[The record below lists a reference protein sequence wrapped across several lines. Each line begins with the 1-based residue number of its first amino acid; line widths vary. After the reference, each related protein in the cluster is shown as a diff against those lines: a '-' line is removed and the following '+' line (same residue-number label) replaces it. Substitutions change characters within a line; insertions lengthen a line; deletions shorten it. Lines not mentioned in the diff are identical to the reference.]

1 MEPGDAEVHAY
12 YERDEERER
21 LSAAL
26 GVVEF
31 ERTKEIIAR
40 HLPAPPA
47 IVADVGGGPGRYSI
61 WLAKAGYRVHHR
73 DLVPLHVEHAGRDA
87 AAANVEIDTSEGD
100 ARDLDLPDASVDA
113 VLLLGPLY
121 HLPQQADR
129 IAALREAKRIVR
141 AGGFVFVAAI
151 SRWAARLHGVLIE
164 RIHEEFPEV
173 LELLG
178 EVERSGRLP
187 PLREGAFAGYTHRPR
202 ELRAEARA
210 AGLDPLDLVGVEG
223 LAFALHDLE
232 TLLETG
238 LGRQIVFDAAR
249 AFESVPEL
257 LGLGP
262 HLILTAQRR
271 A

>member
-61 WLAKAGYRVHHR
+61 WLAKAGYRVHIGISCHSTWSTR
-73 DLVPLHVEHAGRDA
+73 GEMQLRR
-87 AAANVEIDTSEGD
+87 TSRSTQEGD

-164 RIHEEFPEV
+164 RVHEEFPEV
-173 LELLG
+173 LELLR

-210 AGLDPLDLVGVEG
+210 AGLDPLYLVGVEG
-223 LAFALHDLE
+223 LAFALPDLE

>member
-12 YERDEERER
+12 YQRDEERER
-21 LSAAL
+21 LNAAL

-129 IAALREAKRIVR
+129 IAALREAKRDC
-141 AGGFVFVAAI
+141 
-151 SRWAARLHGVLIE
+151 SR
-164 RIHEEFPEV
+164 
-173 LELLG
+173 
-178 EVERSGRLP
+178 GRLCVRGSDLSVGGTP
-187 PLREGAFAGYTHRPR
+187 SRRPHRAHPR
-202 ELRAEARA
+202 GVPRGARA
-210 AGLDPLDLVGVEG
+210 PRRGGTVRPASSPARRSVRGLHPSS
-223 LAFALHDLE
+223 A
-232 TLLETG
+232 
-238 LGRQIVFDAAR
+238 
-249 AFESVPEL
+249 
-257 LGLGP
+257 
-262 HLILTAQRR
+262 
-271 A
+271 